1 MLIPISTLCFGDSE
15 HRGDTVDVGL
25 FLEVGV
31 LTVSAVGI
39 FTCDGLLDLPARHQP
54 HNLEEL
60 ECGVKSLGR
69 TVSMWS
75 LFSNHSSKWSSVLG
89 AENG

>member
-1 MLIPISTLCFGDSE
+1 MDL
-15 HRGDTVDVGL
+15 GL

-31 LTVSAVGI
+31 VTVSAVLTVGI
-39 FTCDGLLDLPARHQP
+39 FTWDGSLDLLSRHQP
-54 HNLEEL
+54 SNLEEF
-60 ECGVKSLGR
+60 ERGVKSLGR
-69 TVSMWS
+69 TVSSLS

>member
-1 MLIPISTLCFGDSE
+1 MDL
-15 HRGDTVDVGL
+15 GL

-31 LTVSAVGI
+31 VTVSAVLTVGI
-39 FTCDGLLDLPARHQP
+39 FTCDGSLDLLSRHQP
-54 HNLEEL
+54 RNLEEF
-60 ECGVKSLGR
+60 ERGVKSLGR
-69 TVSMWS
+69 TVSSWS

>member
-1 MLIPISTLCFGDSE
+1 MDL
-15 HRGDTVDVGL
+15 GL

-31 LTVSAVGI
+31 VTVSAVLTVGT

-60 ECGVKSLGR
+60 ERGVKSLGR

-75 LFSNHSSKWSSVLG
+75 LFSNHSSKWSSVPG